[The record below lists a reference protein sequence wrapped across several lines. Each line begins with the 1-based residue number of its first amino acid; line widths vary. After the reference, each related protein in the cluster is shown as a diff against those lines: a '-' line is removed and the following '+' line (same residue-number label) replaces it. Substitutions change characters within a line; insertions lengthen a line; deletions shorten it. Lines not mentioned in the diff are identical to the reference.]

1 MCIGANIVRISMN
14 EQFNSKSASEQEIT
28 LYCYIGESVSAIQHL
43 EDCLNHSI
51 VIKSERP
58 KVREEADSLLL
69 KYRTFT
75 LGRAINFA
83 EKHKLYSELLFKELR
98 SLLSERNWLIHKS
111 ISQSRNDWDSNIVRE
126 ELLLRIKTISNTS
139 FTLMRKLEEDLIT
152 FSEVNSVDMSQ
163 VKAEIH
169 KYYNE

>member
-1 MCIGANIVRISMN
+1 MK
-14 EQFNSKSASEQEIT
+14 EQFNSKFASEQEIT

-69 KYRTFT
+69 KYRSFT
-75 LGRAINFA
+75 LGKAINLA

-111 ISQSRNDWDSNIVRE
+111 ISQSRDDWDSNILRE
-126 ELLLRIKTISNTS
+126 DLLLRIKTISDTS
-139 FTLMRKLEEDLIT
+139 FMLMRKLEDDLIT
-152 FSEVNSVDMSQ
+152 FSEENGVNMSQ
-163 VKAEIH
+163 VKAELH
-169 KYYNE
+169 KYNDE